1 MPGAWA
7 IDEAS
12 LEITAPDTALRSR
25 PRQSNSFSYWTRQR
39 KSAAA
44 SRWPFSRNAAAI
56 SFEHR
61 YYLEDRGQRGGVYL
75 NGKKIRQDALEDGD
89 VIGFALDSPYQIVF
103 RTSVSRRSV
112 DHLLSRIENITHG
125 DTSTAGLSKI
135 NLLLEAT
142 MLLHSQL
149 PLDAVLGTML
159 DHAVAVT
166 EAERALLLEADAAGS
181 LRSRLAR
188 GSKRLA
194 IPLESFAPSQTAIRL
209 AN

>member
-1 MPGAWA
+1 MVDSTPIG
-7 IDEAS
+7 EAS
-12 LEITAPDTALRSR
+12 LEIIAPDTPLRSVHIN
-25 PRQSNSFSYWTRQR
+25 QT
-39 KSAAA
+39 
-44 SRWPFSRNAAAI
+44 PFLIGRGSGNQLQLPDGRISRNAAAI
-56 SFEHR
+56 SFEDR
-61 YYLEDRGQRGGVYL
+61 YYLEDRGQRGGVFL
-75 NGKKIRQDALEDGD
+75 NGKKISRDALEDGD
-89 VIGFALDSPYQIVF
+89 IIGFALDSPYQIVF

-181 LRSRLAR
+181 LRRGLSRGGTRR
-188 GSKRLA
+188 GV
-194 IPLESFAPSQTAIRL
+194 P
-209 AN
+209 